1 LLRIPGQKIAERIA
15 DALTSVKP
23 KVRDQ
28 ITPDPMR
35 HLMTSVLPKR
45 MVDNIIARRLGLTPP
60 AA

>member
-15 DALTSVKP
+15 DALTSAKP
-23 KVRDQ
+23 KVRYR

-45 MVDNIIARRLGLTPP
+45 MVDKIIARRLGLTPP
-60 AA
+60 A